1 MVFACTEEIEN
12 VKRKYRN
19 PTSVA
24 LTCGFITTGFHCGNF
39 SRNASIF
46 FFGKAISEIALTT
59 RKGSLFTWSGRESY
73 NRAGGGGADEYNS
86 LF

>member
-1 MVFACTEEIEN
+1 MASLQRDFTVEIF
-12 VKRKYRN
+12 RGM
-19 PTSVA
+19 
-24 LTCGFITTGFHCGNF
+24 LQ
-39 SRNASIF
+39 F